1 MDYLGIGRKQILAV
15 SRNELLIHNT
25 LPIWLEITGE
35 FGSVNNS
42 CAAALMAAMLPS
54 PEHFST
60 TQNGTGKS
68 FPVETHGWY
77 RKRSA
82 GMLFMRQKVFFK
94 ALQK

>member
-15 SRNELLIHNT
+15 SRNELLIHNN
-25 LPIWLEITGE
+25 LPIWLEITDE

-68 FPVETHGWY
+68 FPVRNAWLVQKEIGGNAVYATEG
-77 RKRSA
+77 
-82 GMLFMRQKVFFK
+82 LF
-94 ALQK
+94 